1 MIPFSEN
8 NNVPCENLSWLHGV
22 SRCHNPPPLSY
33 QREMCF
39 GDMLIAFFNSV
50 DDRFSSNWLQTSRV
64 GVIHIFVLIT
74 SDTVSSHSTLLMV
87 QVVRH
92 W

>member
-1 MIPFSEN
+1 MASQ
-8 NNVPCENLSWLHGV
+8 GATT
-22 SRCHNPPPLSY
+22 PPLSY